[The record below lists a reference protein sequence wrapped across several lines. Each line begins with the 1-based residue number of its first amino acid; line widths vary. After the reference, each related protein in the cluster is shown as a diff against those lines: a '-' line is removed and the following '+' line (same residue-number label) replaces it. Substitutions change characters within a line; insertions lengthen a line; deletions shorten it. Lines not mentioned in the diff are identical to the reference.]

1 MRFHIRDWLSKQLEL
16 SAAEIQNLSAC
27 SKRRHN
33 YSVDMKIYVYCS
45 SKLKEMRD
53 LPEGSLSEAQ
63 KVALEILIDMDMY
76 RIESGGHVHHI
87 HPVKEDGHPS
97 DKANL
102 IRLSAV
108 HHFLFHLALAVLFHE
123 RSLHTTVK
131 WMATGQGILG
141 WDMATCEEALLT
153 AGTPNSMVE
162 QVGEVIRLAEEK
174 MKAHHMAN
182 WEERFE
188 ELVEYKTRFGNCRV
202 PRRYSTNAKLGQ
214 WVMNQRA
221 QYKLSREGK
230 SCVMTEERIQELES
244 VGFEWSVYKLL

>member
-1 MRFHIRDWLSKQLEL
+1 MRFHIKDWLSKQLKL
-16 SAAEIQNLSAC
+16 SAAEIHNLSAY

-33 YSVDMKIYVYCS
+33 YSVGMKIYVYCS

-53 LPEGSLSEAQ
+53 LPEGRLSEAQ

-76 RIESGGHVHHI
+76 RIESGGYVHHI
-87 HPVKEDGHPS
+87 HPVKEDGHLS
-97 DKANL
+97 DTANL

-141 WDMATCEEALLT
+141 WDMATCEEALRT

-162 QVGEVIRLAEEK
+162 QLGEVIRLAEEK
-174 MKAHHMAN
+174 MKARHMAN
-182 WEERFE
+182 
-188 ELVEYKTRFGNCRV
+188 
-202 PRRYSTNAKLGQ
+202 
-214 WVMNQRA
+214 
-221 QYKLSREGK
+221 
-230 SCVMTEERIQELES
+230 
-244 VGFEWSVYKLL
+244 